1 MIRDNFSKAIVET
14 NLQELKKYQAER
26 NRAKELTDLRLEM
39 KSLTECINRLSETV
53 IRLENR

>member
-26 NRAKELTDLRLEM
+26 NRAKELTDLRLEV